1 MWPLLTSLQAKLAEV
16 YFSFKKIE
24 EMIQIYEETRAN
36 ADERFQLVY
45 DEVVSL
51 TNKFSTKGKK
61 HVCMDSR

>member
-1 MWPLLTSLQAKLAEV
+1 
-16 YFSFKKIE
+16 
-24 EMIQIYEETRAN
+24 MIQIYEETRAN

-61 HVCMDSR
+61 HVFMDSR